1 MTDCAV
7 LKNDGRNVLRER
19 EAAFGRGDKHI
30 CGFAAGRAATVPE
43 QGGSDDEN
51 WRKKFQNAQGSERS
65 YARQCAA
72 QVQVNKK
79 RDPVGRVPLVDFGS
93 ALVAILTTTATTAT
107 ATAVFT
113 TGASPTTATAAATA
127 STRTFFT
134 RAGDVDRE
142 GATIHFLA
150 V

>member
-1 MTDCAV
+1 MMTDCAV

-19 EAAFGRGDKHI
+19 EAARGRGDEHI

-51 WRKKFQNAQGSERS
+51 WREEFQNAQSSERS
-65 YARQCAA
+65 DARQCAA

-93 ALVAILTTTATTAT
+93 ALVAILTTTATAT

-113 TGASPTTATAAATA
+113 TGASPTTATATA